1 MQNFHLQLPPGDA
14 DSSSSDHWYSSH
26 EVNYAAEVRVRTLLG
41 RITREGAEP
50 SSMRDKEI
58 YRILDL
64 NEVTEVEALYKTLK
78 PRFVLIFGSE
88 DSASKCRSAEFSAVS
103 GEERV
108 TLLFREQRRAPTF
121 VTIFCLEYISCRVV
135 ELPFANFG
143 EVERVF
149 YGTHTFNHHL
159 WNGKRHVRIFPTGGD
174 PKILPWRITF
184 PDGIYRNVL

>member
-1 MQNFHLQLPPGDA
+1 MQNFHLQLPPVDA

-78 PRFVLIFGSE
+78 PRFVLIGRLCFKM
-88 DSASKCRSAEFSAVS
+88 SKCRILCSFGRRKGNLALPRTAESSDVCDHI
-103 GEERV
+103 
-108 TLLFREQRRAPTF
+108 L
-121 VTIFCLEYISCRVV
+121 LEYISCRVV

-184 PDGIYRNVL
+184 PDGIYRDVL